1 MSAHR
6 LRTQYEMAAAAAAAA
21 AEKKEDEEKYSAAG
35 FSFYSNKNGL
45 ILFTNRENET
55 HTHTES
61 DERRTKYEK
70 KMWPH
75 TLFPSYFQ
83 CKNGLI
89 RFMTM

>member
-55 HTHTES
+55 HTHR
-61 DERRTKYEK
+61 ERRK
-70 KMWPH
+70 KNEI
-75 TLFPSYFQ
+75 Q
-83 CKNGLI
+83 KKNVAPYTFSLI
-89 RFMTM
+89 FSM